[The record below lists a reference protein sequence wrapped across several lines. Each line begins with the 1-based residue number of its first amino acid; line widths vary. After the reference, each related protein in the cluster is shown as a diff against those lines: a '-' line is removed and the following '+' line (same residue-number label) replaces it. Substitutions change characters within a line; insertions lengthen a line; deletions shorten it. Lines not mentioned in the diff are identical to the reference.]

1 MKMFLKTRLSSASA
15 VLAFVLLFPAMG
27 NAQTINGSISGAVK
41 DQNGSA
47 ISGATV
53 KVTRV
58 GTGATREAITNS
70 EGIYRIV
77 GLPVGVY
84 AVRVE
89 QSGFQPQVNERVDV
103 SVAIDATANFM
114 LSTAAVQ
121 EVVIVTETAG
131 LLETTQSQ
139 LVKTVNTRTILELP
153 GRNNLNGLALLNPG
167 VLPTNNARPGSGFAV
182 NGNRTRSNNF
192 TIDGANN
199 NDESLSTPRQNLPP
213 EAIGEFQ
220 LITNNFAAEFGRN
233 AGSYVNVITRSGN
246 NQYHGIAHYTWQ
258 GNGLDGLTTNQQR
271 TYNTQRGL
279 GLADKPAL
287 RVARSVIVDNLY
299 GGTLGGPIKKDHTFF
314 FNSLDFDDVRQTVSN
329 VQRNAISQAGVNA
342 LRSVSSQF
350 APGALDFLLKTFP
363 VANVPNDRGKIMLPF
378 KDPADPT
385 GTANIVVPINDFNRT
400 LNSGIPYGTDFW
412 RYLAKV
418 DTKINS
424 KDQLSFRYIIDQ
436 FNDPGAPAALAGQ
449 EIGQTTRNQS
459 FTINDVYAITSNLIN
474 ESRITYSR
482 RNINF
487 LENLP
492 TTFTISGTP
501 AFSFPAGNINF
512 PQFRID
518 NAYELTDNLSYI
530 RGRHTWKAGVNA
542 LRYDLNSFFAP
553 NLRGTILYGSL
564 TDLLLDQNA
573 TVSQFAGNGL
583 VPARTY
589 ETGAFA
595 QDDWRVNQDLTL
607 NLGLRYEYVTTPFGF
622 FSNAKSDLN
631 NFGPAVGA
639 AWNPKGFRNGRFVL
653 RGGYRISY
661 DQVFQN
667 VLLNVARNF
676 PRAVNVSNDR
686 LTGTRPYIALPPT
699 PQPQDFKGDP
709 NMLALRLYSPNKR
722 IDQPLSQ
729 QFTLGVQYQLAHDYV
744 VKIDY
749 VGTKGSDLIR
759 EVEANV
765 GFRAPIGNGLRQ
777 DPTKG
782 SILVGDGIANSIYHA
797 GQVTLEKRFGETRYG
812 AFQFN
817 VNYTYSSFISESDDV
832 LGGQANRT
840 LPADPRNPKLDR
852 ARSGFDQPN
861 RFVASYTYGIPKLQ
875 AGSGLLKSFLDRAI
889 NGWELAGVTTFADGT
904 PYSILNGSNALGIL
918 TGQIAPITD
927 SQRVTL
933 NQNGVFPSFSAFD
946 TTKGQFTNPNA
957 RFLAFPL
964 NSGVVGSLGAN
975 TQRTGGTKNTNM
987 AVVKN
992 VKTYGENQ
1000 SLQIR
1005 WEVTNVFNHRNFTVI
1020 PLNTVSSSTI
1030 ADQFLNLGQQIVT
1043 GRSMLFTARYSF

>member
-1 MKMFLKTRLSSASA
+1 MKSFLKRHLSSALA
-15 VLAFVLLFPAMG
+15 VLTLVLLAHATG
-27 NAQTINGSISGAVK
+27 SAQTINGSISGAVT

-47 ISGATV
+47 ISGATIRV
-53 KVTRV
+53 IKV
-58 GTGATREAITNS
+58 GTGAMREATTNG

-77 GLPVGVY
+77 GLGVGVY
-84 AVRVE
+84 TVRVE

-103 SVAIDATANFM
+103 SVAIDATANFT
-114 LSTAAVQ
+114 LSTASVQ
-121 EVVIVTETAG
+121 EVVIVTETTA

-139 LVKTVNTRTILELP
+139 VVKTVDDRTILELP
-153 GRNNLNGLALLNPG
+153 GRNVLNGLALLNPG
-167 VLPTNNARPGSGFAV
+167 VLPTNNGRPGSGFAV

-199 NDESLSTPRQNLPP
+199 NDESLSIARQNLPP

-220 LITNNFAAEFGRN
+220 LITNTFAAEFGRN
-233 AGSYVNVITRSGN
+233 AGSYVNVITRSGTN
-246 NQYHGIAHYTWQ
+246 EYHGIAHYTWQ
-258 GNGLDGLTTNQQR
+258 GNGLDSLTTTQQR
-271 TYNTQRGL
+271 TYNTQRAG
-279 GLADKPAL
+279 GAADRQAL
-287 RVARSVIVDNLY
+287 RAARSVIVDNLY
-299 GGTLGGPIKKDHTFF
+299 GGTIGGPVKKDHTFF
-314 FNSLDFDDVRQTVSN
+314 FTSLDFNDVRQTVSN
-329 VQRNAISQAGVNA
+329 VQRQAISQVGVDR

-363 VANVPNDRGKIMLPF
+363 VANVPNNRGAITLPF
-378 KDPADPT
+378 MDPADPT
-385 GTANIVVPINDFNRT
+385 GNTNIVVPINDFNRT
-400 LNSGIPYGTDFW
+400 LNGGIPYGTDFW

-424 KDQLSFRYIIDQ
+424 KDQLSFRYIIDDL
-436 FNDPGAPAALAGQ
+436 NDPGSPAALVGQ

-474 ESRITYSR
+474 EARITYSR

-492 TTFTISGTP
+492 TTFLVSGTP
-501 AFSFPAGNINF
+501 AFSFPAGNATF

-518 NAYELTDNLSYI
+518 NAYELTDNLSFI
-530 RGRHTWKAGVNA
+530 QGRHNFKFGVNA

-553 NLRGTILYGSL
+553 DLRGTVSYAS
-564 TDLLLDQNA
+564 LLDSLLDRNA
-573 TVSQFAGNGL
+573 RVSQFAGSGL

-589 ETGAFA
+589 ETGVFA
-595 QDDWRVNQDLTL
+595 QDDWRVNPDLTL

-622 FSNAKSDLN
+622 FSNAESDLN
-631 NFGPAVGA
+631 NFGPAIGA
-639 AWNPKGFRNGRFVL
+639 AWNPKGFRDGRLVV

-667 VLLNVARNF
+667 VLLNVSRNF
-676 PRAVNVSNDR
+676 PRAVQVVNDR
-686 LTGTRPYIALPPT
+686 LTGTQPYITLPPA

-709 NMLALRLYSPNKR
+709 NMLPLRLYSPNKR
-722 IDQPLSQ
+722 IDQPYSQ
-729 QFTLGVQYQLAHDYV
+729 QFTFGVQYQLANDYV

-749 VGTKGSDLIR
+749 ISTKGSNLIR

-765 GFRAPIGNGLRQ
+765 GFTAPIGNGIRQ
-777 DPTKG
+777 DPTRG

-797 GQVTLEKRFGETRYG
+797 GQVTLEKRFGETRFG

-817 VNYTYSSFISESDDV
+817 VNYTYSSFISESDDI
-832 LGGQANRT
+832 LGGQTNRT

-875 AGSGLLKSFLDRAI
+875 AGSGLLKSFVDRAV
-889 NGWELAGVTTFADGT
+889 NGWELSGVTTFADGT
-904 PYSILNGSNALGIL
+904 PYSILNANNALGIL
-918 TGQIAPITD
+918 PGQVATVER

-933 NQNGVFPSFSAFD
+933 NPNGVFPSFSVFD
-946 TTKGQFTNPNA
+946 TTNGVFPNPNA
-957 RFLAFPL
+957 RFLAFPD
-964 NSGVVGSLGAN
+964 NSGVLGTLGAN
-975 TQRTGGTKNTNM
+975 TERTGGTNNTNL

-992 VKTYGENQ
+992 IKTVGEGQ

-1005 WEVTNVFNHRNFTVI
+1005 WEVFNVFNHRNFTVI
-1020 PLNTVSSSTI
+1020 PLNTVSSSTT
-1030 ADQFLNLGQQIVT
+1030 AAQFLNLGQQNVT
-1043 GRSMLFTARYSF
+1043 GRSMLFTARYFF

>member
-15 VLAFVLLFPAMG
+15 VLAVVLLLTAMG

-53 KVTRV
+53 KVTRA
-58 GTGATREAITNS
+58 GTGATREAVTNS
-70 EGIYRIV
+70 EGIFRIV

-89 QSGFQPQVNERVDV
+89 QTGFQPQVNERVDV

-121 EVVIVTETAG
+121 EVVVVTETAG

-139 LVKTVNTRTILELP
+139 VVKTVNTRTILELP
-153 GRNNLNGLALLNPG
+153 GRNTLNGLALLNPG

-199 NDESLSTPRQNLPP
+199 NDESLSIARQNLPP

-220 LITNNFAAEFGRN
+220 LITNTFAAEFGRN
-233 AGSYVNVITRSGN
+233 AGSYVNVITRSGT

-258 GNGLDGLTTNQQR
+258 GNGLDSLTTGQQR
-271 TYNTQRGL
+271 TYNAQRAA
-279 GLADKPAL
+279 GLADKKAL
-287 RVARSVIVDNLY
+287 RAARSVIVDNAY
-299 GGTLGGPIKKDHTFF
+299 GGTVGGPIKKDHTFF
-314 FNSLDFDDVRQTVSN
+314 FTSLDFDDVRQTVSS
-329 VQRNAISQAGVNA
+329 VTRPAISQDGVNTLRA
-342 LRSVSSQF
+342 LSSQF

-363 VANVPNDRGKIMLPF
+363 VAN
-378 KDPADPT
+378 DPT
-385 GTANIVVPINDFNRT
+385 DNGKVPVMAGGTTIAMVPFLAFNRT
-400 LNSGIPYGTDFW
+400 LNGGLPYGTDFW

-424 KDQLSFRYIIDQ
+424 KDQLSFRYIIDDSK
-436 FNDPGAPAALAGQ
+436 DPGSPASIPGQ
-449 EIGQTTRNQS
+449 EIGQISRNQS

-474 ESRITYSR
+474 ESRVTYSR
-482 RNINF
+482 RNISF
-487 LENLP
+487 PENLP
-492 TTFTISGTP
+492 T
-501 AFSFPAGNINF
+501 AFSITGAAAFGIGNANF
-512 PQFRID
+512 PQSRVD

-530 RGRHTWKAGVNA
+530 RGRQTWKFGVNA

-553 NLRGTILYGSL
+553 NLRGTITYASL
-564 TDLLLDQNA
+564 SDFLFDQKA
-573 TVSQFAGNGL
+573 SFSQFAGNGL

-589 ETGAFA
+589 ETGVFA
-595 QDDWRVNQDLTL
+595 QDDWRFNQDLTL

-622 FSNAKSDLN
+622 FSNAKSDMN
-631 NFGPAVGA
+631 NFGPSIGG

-667 VLLNVARNF
+667 VLLNVSRNF
-676 PRAVNVSNDR
+676 PRAVQITNDNV
-686 LTGTRPYIALPPT
+686 TGARPYNGLPPA
-699 PQPQDFKGDP
+699 PQPQDFVNRGGNP
-709 NMLALRLYSPNKR
+709 NTLPLRLYSPNKR
-722 IDQPLSQ
+722 INQPYSQ

-749 VGTKGSDLIR
+749 IGTKGTHLIR

-765 GFRAPIGNGLRQ
+765 GFVAPIGNGLRQ

-782 SILVGDGIANSIYHA
+782 SILVGDGIADSIYHA
-797 GQVTLEKRFGETRYG
+797 GQVTLEKRFGDTRYG

-817 VNYTYSSFISESDDV
+817 VNYTYSSFISDSDDI
-832 LGGQANRT
+832 LGGQTNRT

-861 RFVASYTYGIPKLQ
+861 RFVASYTYGIPKFE
-875 AGSGLLKSFLDRAI
+875 AGSGLLKSVLDRAI
-889 NGWELAGVTTFADGT
+889 NGWELAGITTIADGT
-904 PYSILNGSNALGIL
+904 PYSVLNANNALGIL
-918 TGQIAPITD
+918 PGQINTVER

-933 NQNGVFPSFSAFD
+933 NPNGIFPLVSSTNAQ
-946 TTKGQFTNPNA
+946 GVPLNPNA
-957 RFLAFPL
+957 RFIVNAN
-964 NSGVVGSLGAN
+964 NSGIGGTLGAN
-975 TQRTGGTKNTNM
+975 TQRTGGVNNTNL
-987 AVVKN
+987 ALVKN
-992 VKTYGENQ
+992 VKTYESQ

-1005 WEVTNVFNHRNFTVI
+1005 WEVFDVFNRRNFTSI
-1020 PLNTVSSSTI
+1020 PANTASDNTNVAT
-1030 ADQFLNLGQQIVT
+1030 FLNLGRANNIV

>member
-1 MKMFLKTRLSSASA
+1 MKMFLKTRLLSASA
-15 VLAFVLLFPAMG
+15 ILALVLLFPAIG
-27 NAQTINGSISGAVK
+27 NAQTINGSISGAVT

-53 KVTRV
+53 KATRV
-58 GTGATREAITNS
+58 GTGATREAITNNA
-70 EGIYRIV
+70 GIYRIV

-89 QSGFQPQVNERVDV
+89 LTGFQPQVNERVDV
-103 SVAIDATANFM
+103 SVAIDATASFT
-114 LSTAAVQ
+114 LSPASVQ
-121 EVVIVTETAG
+121 EVVVVTETAG

-139 LVKTVNTRTILELP
+139 LVKTVNNRTILELP
-153 GRNNLNGLALLNPG
+153 GRNTLNGLALLNPG
-167 VLPTNNARPGSGFAV
+167 VLPTNNGRPGSGFAV

-192 TIDGANN
+192 TMDGANN

-258 GNGLDGLTTNQQR
+258 GNGLDSLTTNQQR
-271 TYNTQRGL
+271 TYNTQRTG
-279 GLADKPAL
+279 GAPDKQAL
-287 RVARSVIVDNLY
+287 RTARSVIVDNLY

-314 FNSLDFDDVRQTVSN
+314 FTSLDFDDVRQTVSN
-329 VQRNAISQAGVNA
+329 VQRNAISQAGIDK
-342 LRSVSSQF
+342 LRSISSQF
-350 APGALDFLLKTFP
+350 APGSLDFLLKTFP
-363 VANVPNDRGKIMLPF
+363 VANVPNNRGTITLPF

-385 GTANIVVPINDFNRT
+385 GATPIILPINDFNRT
-400 LNSGIPYGTDFW
+400 LNGGIPYGTDFW

-424 KDQLSFRYIIDQ
+424 KDQLSFRYIIDE
-436 FNDPGAPAALAGQ
+436 FNDPGAPAALVGQ
-449 EIGQTTRNQS
+449 EIGQISRNQS

-474 ESRITYSR
+474 ESRVTYSR

-487 LENLP
+487 PENLP
-492 TTFTISGTP
+492 TTFTVSGTP

-553 NLRGTILYGSL
+553 NLRGTILYASL
-564 TDLLLDQNA
+564 TDFLLDQNA

-607 NLGLRYEYVTTPFGF
+607 NLGVRYEYVTTPFGF

-631 NFGPAVGA
+631 NFGPAIGA

-686 LTGTRPYIALPPT
+686 LTGTRPYVALPPT

-709 NMLALRLYSPNKR
+709 NMLPLRLYSPNKR
-722 IDQPLSQ
+722 IDQPFSQ
-729 QFTLGVQYQLAHDYV
+729 QFNLGVQYQLAHDYV

-749 VGTKGSDLIR
+749 VGTKGSNLIR

-765 GFRAPIGNGLRQ
+765 GFRAPIGNGLRP

-782 SILVGDGIANSIYHA
+782 SVLVGDGIANSIYHA

-861 RFVASYTYGIPKLQ
+861 RFVGSYTYGIPKFEY
-875 AGSGLLKSFLDRAI
+875 GSGLLKSVFDRAI
-889 NGWELAGVTTFADGT
+889 NGWELAGITTFASGT
-904 PYSILNGSNALGIL
+904 PYSILNASNALGIL

-933 NQNGVFPSFSAFD
+933 NLNGVFPSFSAFNP
-946 TTKGQFTNPNA
+946 TTGQFTNPNA
-957 RFLAFPL
+957 RFLAFPI

-975 TQRTGGTKNTNM
+975 TQRTGGINNTNL
-987 AVVKN
+987 AVIKN
-992 VKTYGENQ
+992 VKTYRENQ

-1020 PLNTVSSSTI
+1020 PLNTVSSST
-1030 ADQFLNLGQQIVT
+1030 APDQFLNLGQQNVT
-1043 GRSMLFTARYSF
+1043 GRSMLFTARYIF